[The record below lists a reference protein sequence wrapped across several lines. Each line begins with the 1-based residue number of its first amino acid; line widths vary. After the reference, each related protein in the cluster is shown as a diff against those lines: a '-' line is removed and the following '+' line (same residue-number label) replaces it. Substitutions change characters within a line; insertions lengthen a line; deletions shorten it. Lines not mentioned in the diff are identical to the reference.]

1 MVIPQEEW
9 DDGEYTKKH
18 DYGGDGDGD
27 DDGADGSAYPKKHEY
42 ESIDDRL
49 EESKTGADTC
59 DCKAEQRKLPPEQI
73 NIYCQSN
80 IYRFSFQ
87 LKYTFRKQGCR
98 KKSM

>member
-1 MVIPQEEW
+1 MMVIPQEEW
-9 DDGEYTKKH
+9 DDSEYTKKH
-18 DYGGDGDGD
+18 DYGGDGDGDGD

-73 NIYCQSN
+73 NI
-80 IYRFSFQ
+80 
-87 LKYTFRKQGCR
+87 
-98 KKSM
+98 